1 MCQTVEIA
9 HAKIPREELEAER
22 HSVRPEDIMEGG
34 SEFRINAGHVS
45 RTQLLL
51 SVLFT
56 LPRDLHFLLRE
67 WKLPKIKIK
76 NKSHYRN
83 SQILVL
89 CISKIILAPEN

>member
-1 MCQTVEIA
+1 MCQTAEIA

-22 HSVRPEDIMEGG
+22 HSVWPGDIMEGG

-45 RTQLLL
+45 RTQLLQC
-51 SVLFT
+51 VVDFAKRFT
-56 LPRDLHFLLRE
+56 FF
-67 WKLPKIKIK
+67 IKRMETAKNI

>member
-22 HSVRPEDIMEGG
+22 HSVQPEDIMEGG
-34 SEFRINAGHVS
+34 NEFRINAGHVS

-67 WKLPKIKIK
+67 WKLPKKNK

>member
-45 RTQLLL
+45 RTQLLQC
-51 SVLFT
+51 VVHFAKRFT
-56 LPRDLHFLLRE
+56 FFIKRME
-67 WKLPKIKIK
+67 TAKKIKIK
-76 NKSHYRN
+76 A
-83 SQILVL
+83 
-89 CISKIILAPEN
+89 IIGIHKYWYYVFPRLF

>member
-76 NKSHYRN
+76 IKA
-83 SQILVL
+83 
-89 CISKIILAPEN
+89 IIGIHKYWYCVFPRLF